1 MQTTKWLSDI
11 ELRGNNV
18 TLIPLKKEHA
28 KALVQAASDGELWN
42 LWYTSIP
49 NEEKVDAYIETALSE
64 KEQGRSLPFVV
75 IDNQTQKVIGTTRY
89 CNADYTNHR
98 VEIGYTWY
106 AKRYQR
112 TAVNTDCKYLLLT
125 HAFENLSA
133 IAVQFCTHWHNQ
145 SSRNAIARL
154 GAKQDG
160 VIRNHQKMPN
170 GSYRDTVVFSIIES
184 EWLAVKANLTFKLQL
199 SS

>member
-1 MQTTKWLSDI
+1 MPNTTWLSGVK
-11 ELRGNNV
+11 LQGNYI

-64 KEQGRSLPFVV
+64 KELGRSLPFVV
-75 IDNQTQKVIGTTRY
+75 IDNQTQEIIGTTRY
-89 CNADYTNHR
+89 CNADRVNHR

-112 TAVNTDCKYLLLT
+112 TAVNTECKYLLLT
-125 HAFENLSA
+125 HAFESLSA

-145 SSRNAIARL
+145 TSRNAIARL

-160 VIRNHQKMPN
+160 VIRNHQRMPN

-184 EWLAVKANLTFKLQL
+184 EWLAVKASLTFKLQL
-199 SS
+199 PS